1 MAFAIPQATH
11 GNEQSCQH
19 GRRHDLRHD
28 VQVYRRLGQGHAEA
42 ENGCMGQCLTRAINS
57 FGTCTLPERHAP
69 TTITSNAMF

>member
-42 ENGCMGQCLTRAINS
+42 ENGCMGQCLTQGHQFI
-57 FGTCTLPERHAP
+57 RHMHTP
-69 TTITSNAMF
+69 